1 MTPRAGTRAGTTPAL
16 STACGCIRRGCL
28 RCSPPTTPTAPN
40 GSQLGRYSG
49 WRSITTGSCGT
60 CSEVPMSETTT
71 RPQRVRVTW
80 RHPGGRKPAGT
91 VYVGRPSRWGNPY
104 PVAEYGRARAV
115 ALYRQHLADR
125 PDLVADAR
133 RELAGYDLA
142 CWCQPGQLCH
152 AAVPLGGVN
161 VRRRG

>member
-1 MTPRAGTRAGTTPAL
+1 MP
-16 STACGCIRRGCL
+16 
-28 RCSPPTTPTAPN
+28 
-40 GSQLGRYSG
+40 
-49 WRSITTGSCGT
+49 
-60 CSEVPMSETTT
+60 ETTT
-71 RPQRVRVTW
+71 RPRRVRVTW

-152 AAVPLGGVN
+152 ADVLLEEVNGG
-161 VRRRG
+161 RLW